1 MVLQLSCAEGV
12 QKSTPED
19 CNFHLGA
26 SGYSKFTPSLLTN
39 LTSKHKL
46 WMLNQR
52 LNPALDHLRPE
63 LNHAECDVSKPC
75 GARPSTADEKNSMF
89 RSSLT
94 GILSCV
100 YAVFIVTLGVVIYI
114 SDLVTGEAP
123 LAETFSIYLVVTGLL
138 YFVFLY
144 ADIRRY
150 LNSVKLHDRGP
161 SRKDDYSL
169 SVDTDRTQPP
179 SVEWTSLPPH
189 LAVPHHYCFSKGRHS
204 GSFYLKIGAAGFCL
218 GHLTHSGLLLAYQIA
233 FLQADPD
240 VFYKCAS
247 VATLILDVLYPTY
260 SFCQLFF
267 IFKYSNVIINH
278 NQELARFAMMHC
290 IAASLCFWVWTI
302 LRETIDSLHHADPD
316 LRGWEHISP
325 YALPFTTYH
334 IQTSDFMSV
343 LNVTSIN
350 GLSCR
355 GPTQLSEVFES
366 FSPYLYPFTIE
377 YSILVVGVLYII
389 WQNIGRCTMAVS
401 SGECRP
407 PPFSRGSGFVS
418 NVVVYADCHSSN
430 KGLFA
435 GLIVLAGAFLS
446 IILFFVA
453 MADRRYIDVGLQV
466 NAATELTLLVLL
478 TGAVTLAYRQ
488 ITRLDVNPRPVSQL
502 DDLLLFVCI
511 PAFFLQA
518 VLGITPA
525 VRNQKYLAIVTIL
538 LQVVQVLLQ
547 TPFIIDG
554 LRRCSNS
561 RSLRLNKPG
570 RELVT
575 FLIVCNVAM
584 WITETFEIK
593 SQSISRDYRSQ
604 FYGRVLWTMLSHLT
618 LPLTMFYR
626 FHSSVCLVDIWKSA
640 YEKGH

>member
-1 MVLQLSCAEGV
+1 MVLELSCAEGV
-12 QKSTPED
+12 QKNTPFGCSFRLATPD
-19 CNFHLGA
+19 
-26 SGYSKFTPSLLTN
+26 YSKFAPSLLTN

-46 WMLNQR
+46 WLLNQR
-52 LNPALDHLRPE
+52 VQPVLRNADVDHGG
-63 LNHAECDVSKPC
+63 VSKPM
-75 GARPSTADEKNSMF
+75 GEPRPSSTQEKVYMF

-100 YAVFIVTLGVVIYI
+100 YAVFIVTLGVVIYV
-114 SDLVTGEAP
+114 SDMVTGEAP
-123 LAETFSIYLVVTGLL
+123 LAEVFSIYLVVVGLI

-144 ADIRRY
+144 GDIRRY
-150 LNSVKLHDRGP
+150 LNRVKVQDRGSP
-161 SRKDDYSL
+161 SKDDLSL
-169 SVDTDRTQPP
+169 TVETQPS
-179 SVEWTSLPPH
+179 SVEWTSLPSADSYPP
-189 LAVPHHYCFSKGRHS
+189 LPHHYCFSQGRHS

-233 FLQADPD
+233 SLQADPAA
-240 VFYKCAS
+240 FYRCAS
-247 VATLILDVLYPTY
+247 VATLALDVLYPTY

-278 NQELARFAMMHC
+278 CQELARFAMMHC

-302 LRETIDSLHHADPD
+302 LRETLDSLHHVDPE
-316 LRGWEHISP
+316 LPLTP
-325 YALPFTTYH
+325 YALPLNTYQ
-334 IQTSDFMSV
+334 ITFLNTSSSV
-343 LNVTSIN
+343 NK
-350 GLSCR
+350 CR

-377 YSILVVGVLYII
+377 YSILVVGVLFMI
-389 WQNIGRCTMAVS
+389 WQNIGHCEKS
-401 SGECRP
+401 EWCHP
-407 PPFSRGSGFVS
+407 PPLSRGSGFVS
-418 NVVVYADCHSSN
+418 NVVIYADCHSSN

-478 TGAVTLAYRQ
+478 TGGTTLAYHK
-488 ITRLDVNPRPVSQL
+488 ITRLDVNRRPVSQL

-518 VLGITPA
+518 ILGLTPA
-525 VRNQKYLAIVTIL
+525 VRNSQYIPILTIL

-547 TPFIIDG
+547 TPFIMDG

-561 RSLRLNKPG
+561 RSLRLEKPG

-593 SQSISRDYRSQ
+593 SQSTSRDYRSQ

-640 YEKGH
+640 YEKGY